1 MCALARPEAIAYRL
15 ACDSVNYEGAT
26 NSDTFVC
33 YPEPVTVINADK
45 MYYEIDWNDMNPQN
59 GAWPFL
65 KFKLIA
71 RVSCHSTRKRIYS
84 PDRTR
89 K

>member
-1 MCALARPEAIAYRL
+1 MARPEATAYRL

-26 NSDTFVC
+26 NFDTFVC
-33 YPEPVTVINADK
+33 YPEPVTFLNVNK
-45 MYYEIDWNDMNPQN
+45 MCSGIDWNEMNPQN
-59 GAWPFL
+59 GARPFL

-84 PDRTR
+84 PDWTR